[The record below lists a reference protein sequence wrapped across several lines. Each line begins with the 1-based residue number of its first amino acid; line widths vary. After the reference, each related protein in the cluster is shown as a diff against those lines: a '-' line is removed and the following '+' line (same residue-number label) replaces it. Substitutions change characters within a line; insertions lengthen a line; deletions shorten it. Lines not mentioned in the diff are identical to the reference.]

1 MVKLDDDAM
10 QRFVRDGY
18 VILKPGFSD
27 EFNETIRKRIDNMM
41 EKSGNPANN
50 LVPRVPEIQ
59 DIFDDPMV
67 NGAMSSILGDDYY
80 LHLHRHMHGNA
91 PGSEGQNMHKDSLQN
106 SRFAVDDKRRHH
118 HTRWTMA
125 FYYPQDTPVEIG
137 PTGVIPRSQYLNT
150 REPFEDTPV
159 MPVAGE
165 AGTVC
170 IVHYDLLHGATPNVA
185 DMGRYMVKLL
195 FTRMDEP
202 ESASW
207 DHGGARWEAEG
218 DPQDRTWEHLWH
230 WHGGANGSKLE
241 PTRSVSELATILCG
255 DSEPEAVDAAY
266 QLGYSGEA
274 GVPVLMDALRGDSV
288 ATRTNAGYG
297 FTVMGKEAVEA
308 LVEASKD
315 DDDGIR
321 ARAVDALGDMGANA
335 SSAIDALID
344 RVDDES
350 EVVRRHTA
358 EALGTT
364 AQKTDAATMPL
375 AGLLS
380 DENDVVRRCA
390 ALALAR
396 IGKNAAEATPAL
408 TKSLR
413 EPHYYVRG
421 FSVQALRRIATPE
434 ATEGLLHYLEA
445 MRWDPS
451 A

>member
-1 MVKLDDDAM
+1 MVKLNDAAM

-18 VILKPGFSD
+18 VMLKPGFSD

-80 LHLHRHMHGNA
+80 LSLHRHMHGNA

-106 SRFAVDDKRRHH
+106 SRFAVDENRRHH
-118 HTRWTMA
+118 HTRWAMA

-150 REPFEDTPV
+150 REPFEDVDV

-170 IVHYDLLHGATPNVA
+170 IVHYDLLHGATPNVS
-185 DMGRYMVKLL
+185 DMGRHMVKLL
-195 FTRMDEP
+195 FTRMSEP
-202 ESASW
+202 EAASW
-207 DHGGARWEAEG
+207 DHGGARWEADG

-266 QLGYSGEA
+266 QLGYSGEEA
-274 GVPVLMDALRGDSV
+274 VPVLMDALRGDSV
-288 ATRTNAGYG
+288 AARTNAGYG
-297 FTVMGKEAVEA
+297 FTVMGQEAVEA
-308 LVEASKD
+308 LVDASKD

-321 ARAVDALGDMGANA
+321 ARAIDALGDMGANA
-335 SSAIDALID
+335 SSAIDALVD

-350 EVVRRHTA
+350 EIVRRHTA

-364 AQKTDAATMPL
+364 AQKTDAGTMPL
-375 AGLLS
+375 AGMLG

-396 IGKNAAEATPAL
+396 IGENAAEAVPAL
-408 TKSLR
+408 TKSMR